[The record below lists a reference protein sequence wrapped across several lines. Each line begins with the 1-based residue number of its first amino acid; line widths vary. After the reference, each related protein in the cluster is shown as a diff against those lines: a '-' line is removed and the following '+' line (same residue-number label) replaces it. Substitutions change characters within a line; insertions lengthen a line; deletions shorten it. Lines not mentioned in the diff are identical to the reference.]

1 MKTKKKKIL
10 KSIAVLPQEIL
21 GFTYLPVKQIA
32 STISFVSKEFQTIV
46 LLQRIHVSIVE
57 TKWNFSTNFKKRNDY
72 NILCFTSFYHF
83 IFYPMKLIEKYTLK
97 LKQILPKRFT
107 SNSLKIET
115 LEEKLK
121 EKLKLNIEF
130 PCCQMFFLLCTSWGG
145 MFEGDFFIQGSGLFS
160 KKEFL
165 SETCNWKQREFEEIP
180 KFQFNML
187 IWQLLEFLD
196 LDQDTFCV

>member
-1 MKTKKKKIL
+1 
-10 KSIAVLPQEIL
+10 
-21 GFTYLPVKQIA
+21 
-32 STISFVSKEFQTIV
+32 
-46 LLQRIHVSIVE
+46 
-57 TKWNFSTNFKKRNDY
+57 
-72 NILCFTSFYHF
+72 
-83 IFYPMKLIEKYTLK
+83 MKLIEKYTLK

-130 PCCQMFFLLCTSWGG
+130 PLCCQMFFLLCTSWEG
-145 MFEGDFFIQGSGLFS
+145 MFEEDFLFKVLDYFPKKNFYQKHAIGSKENL
-160 KKEFL
+160 KK
-165 SETCNWKQREFEEIP
+165 NP

-187 IWQLLEFLD
+187 IWQLLKFLN